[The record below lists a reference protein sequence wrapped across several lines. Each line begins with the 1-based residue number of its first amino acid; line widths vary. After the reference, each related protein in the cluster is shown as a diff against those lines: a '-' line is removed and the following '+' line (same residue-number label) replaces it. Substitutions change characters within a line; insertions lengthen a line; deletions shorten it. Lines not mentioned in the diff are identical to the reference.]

1 MNRQRRVSDWRRG
14 RKWEM
19 VEPEGWLA
27 RMEGKLNF
35 THTHV
40 DGTHADIF
48 ESSQLECSN
57 VEMV

>member
-1 MNRQRRVSDWRRG
+1 
-14 RKWEM
+14 M

-27 RMEGKLNF
+27 RMEGNLNF